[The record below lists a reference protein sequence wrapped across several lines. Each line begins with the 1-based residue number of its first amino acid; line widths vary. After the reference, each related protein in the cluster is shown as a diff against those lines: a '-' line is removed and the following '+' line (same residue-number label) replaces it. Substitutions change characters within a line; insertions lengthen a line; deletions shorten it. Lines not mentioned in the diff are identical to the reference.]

1 MTGRATAVAMFF
13 VLMRF
18 GAAYAQPPNA
28 LQNVEDSCL
37 RAALASARKVIAAPR
52 VGSEF
57 EGSGPQID
65 ISRDGSEVAYTVVE
79 PDIGQNI
86 YGLSLWITSTA
97 GHEPPKRVADE
108 GSSNTLVPIA
118 TPRFSPDG
126 RKLAYFTQSAG
137 QVHLVVMD
145 LATGRSKQFGGTAP
159 DDGTAHWAI
168 RTTTGLEWSP
178 DGQVLAFGIVERPST
193 HPDHA
198 PHGVETGTRWAGE
211 VESKERSGL
220 ALLRLSDGMVR
231 KILEPGLYV
240 YSFDWSPDGER
251 IAISAGAQSI
261 LGYER
266 FMYTDIYLLDLR
278 SQHLSPLVVQP
289 GRDDDPRWSPDGL
302 KVAFSSSG
310 GFLDWTQKRILAYVI
325 VSTGQIIYPQR
336 SPIESLSGAVDSPPS
351 WSADGRSL
359 LVRLRWK
366 LRSAVYEVPIEA
378 GALRSVTGDDLASYY
393 DVRLSAGGRTVAY
406 TQQMA
411 NAPSDVFVS
420 STDRFEPRQITQF
433 SKAFRRTFGDGAN
446 AEMVSWPS
454 TDRRWTIHGALISGA
469 ACAARRR
476 PLLVFVLGGPT
487 MIRADFNLDAQ
498 FPLLAFAQGGVTILA
513 PNTRG
518 REGFGRPF
526 LMALAHEGHWGS
538 GPLSDILAGIDH
550 VEAERCVARSG
561 DIGIVGHSYGG
572 YLTAYTITQTRRF
585 RAAVIFDA
593 AGPPLFADEIYR
605 FASNTTILAVLSQLY
620 GLTAPFSA
628 NGYAAIQ
635 RESPLPQMGN
645 VRTPTLLE
653 FGNAQLGGSDAKNGL
668 DLFQTLQHYGVP
680 SRFIRYLD
688 IGHRV
693 SESSPA
699 LQLDSARRVL
709 EWYWYW
715 VLGDPVPDLVHEFG
729 LRSRQAL
736 GADSLCDPSSTHDR

>member
-1 MTGRATAVAMFF
+1 MRGGATAVAMLL
-13 VLMRF
+13 VLMRL

-28 LQNVEDSCL
+28 LQNGEDYCL

-57 EGSGPQID
+57 EEYGPQVD
-65 ISRDGSEVAYTVVE
+65 VSRDGREVAYTVVE
-79 PDIGQNI
+79 PDIADNV
-86 YGLSLWITSTA
+86 YRLSLWVASTGVRA
-97 GHEPPKRVADE
+97 QRKRLADE

-137 QVHLVVMD
+137 QIHLVVMD
-145 LATGRSKQFGGTAP
+145 LATGRSKQFGGTAY
-159 DDGTAHWAI
+159 WAI

-178 DGQVLAFGIVERPST
+178 DGRTLAFGVVERSST
-193 HPDHA
+193 RPDHA

-211 VESKERSGL
+211 VESSEQSGL

-251 IAISAGAQSI
+251 IAISAGAQSA

-266 FMYTDIYLLDLR
+266 FMYTDIYLFDLR

-289 GRDDDPRWSPDGL
+289 GRDDDPRWSPDGRR
-302 KVAFSSSG
+302 VAFSSSG

-336 SPIESLSGAVDSPPS
+336 SSIESLSGAVDSPPS
-351 WSADGRSL
+351 WSADGRIL
-359 LVRLRWK
+359 IVRLRWK
-366 LRSAVYEVPIEA
+366 LRSAVYQVPIEA
-378 GALRSVTGDDLASYY
+378 GALKNITGDDLASYY
-393 DVRLSAGGRTVAY
+393 DVRLSADGRTMAY
-406 TQQMA
+406 TRQMA

-433 SKAFRRTFGDGAN
+433 SRAFRGTFGNGAS
-446 AEMVSWPS
+446 AEMVSWLS

-469 ACAARRR
+469 ACAAARR

-487 MIRADFNLDAQ
+487 MIRVDFNLDAQ
-498 FPLLAFAQGGVTILA
+498 FPLLAFAQGGVTVLA

-518 REGFGRPF
+518 REGFGRSF
-526 LMALAHEGHWGS
+526 LTALAHEGHWGS
-538 GPLSDILAGIDH
+538 GPLSDILAGVDN
-550 VEAERCVARSG
+550 VEAGRCIARSG

-620 GLTAPFSA
+620 GLTAPFSP
-628 NGYAAIQ
+628 NGYAALQ

-653 FGNAQLGGSDAKNGL
+653 FGNSQLGGSDAKNGL
-668 DLFQTLQHYGVP
+668 DLFQTLQHYDVP

-688 IGHRV
+688 IGHRI

-715 VLGDPVPDLVHEFG
+715 VLGDPVPDLVREFG
-729 LRSRQAL
+729 LRSRQTL
-736 GADSLCDPSSTHDR
+736 GVDSLCDPSAPRDR